1 MIQFELLSD
10 NAQGILGEKAN
21 TMNGEKIY

>member
-10 NAQGILGEKAN
+10 NAQVLLRDSEN
-21 TMNGEKIY
+21 TMIR